1 MKTLTIRH
9 TAAAVGAV
17 LAVLAM
23 SACGSNDDND
33 QTPVPAPARYTVTLT
48 NLTANQPL
56 APAAVI
62 LHDGGYAAWRIG
74 QPASAGLEVLA
85 ESGNPADLNAEAD
98 ADATVIASAAG
109 AGVLGPGAS
118 GDVTLEGVVGATAE
132 LEVAAMLVNTN
143 DAWAGTS
150 GLDLGSLQVGD
161 TLTVALA
168 PYDAGTELNGETAGT
183 VPGPAGGGEGF
194 NPSDGEGFVA
204 VHPGVVTAAEGLAD
218 SALGESHRFQSPV
231 ARVRVVRIQ

>member
-1 MKTLTIRH
+1 MKTLTIRY
-9 TAAAVGAV
+9 AAAAAGAV
-17 LAVLAM
+17 LAVLAL
-23 SACGSNDDND
+23 SACGSSNGDD
-33 QTPVPAPARYTVTLT
+33 QTPVPAPSRYTVTLT

-62 LHDGGYAAWRIG
+62 LHDGGYAAWRVG

-143 DAWAGTS
+143 DAWAGSS
-150 GLDLGSLQVGD
+150 GLDLGSLQMGD
-161 TLTVALA
+161 VLTVSLT

-194 NPSDGEGFVA
+194 NAANGEGFVA
-204 VHPGVVTAAEGLAD
+204 VHSGVVTSADGLVG
-218 SALGESHRFQSPV
+218 SALDESHRFQSPV
-231 ARVRVVRIQ
+231 AQVQVVRTQ